1 MSTEFAA
8 LAGVPFAKGHGTRND
23 FVVLPD
29 HDGALPL
36 TADLVAALCDRR
48 AGIGGDGLLRV
59 VRCAKHPEAQRF
71 AADAEWFMDYRN
83 ADGSVAEMCG
93 NGIRVYLRYLLDAG
107 LASGD
112 EVTIGTRSGLRTG
125 RIGRRD
131 IAVDMGVPVL
141 LGTTGAGLAGTG
153 YPGVAVDAGNP
164 HLVCPLAPESGAQLA
179 ALDLSRLPELDPV
192 VFPDGA
198 NVEFVIVLPDPEPGT
213 DLHVRMRVYER
224 GAAETE
230 SCGSGACAVAAVMLR
245 EAGRTAGTV
254 AIDVPGG
261 RLTATVTDGGI
272 CTLAGPAVI
281 VATGTIV

>member
-23 FVVLPD
+23 FVVLSD
-29 HDGALPL
+29 HDGVLPL
-36 TADLVAALCDRR
+36 TPGLVAALCDRR
-48 AGIGGDGLLRV
+48 GGIGGDGLLRV

-71 AADAEWFMDYRN
+71 APDAEWFMDYRN

-93 NGIRVYLRYLLDAG
+93 NGIRVYLRYLLEAG

-112 EVTIGTRSGLRTG
+112 ELTIGTRSGLRTG
-125 RIGRRD
+125 RIGPHD

-141 LGTTGAGLAGTG
+141 LGTTGAGVAGIG

-164 HLVCPLAPESGAQLA
+164 HLVCPLAPDAGTELA
-179 ALDLSRLPELDPV
+179 TLDLSRLPELDPV
-192 VFPDGA
+192 AFPDGA
-198 NVEFVIVLPDPEPGT
+198 NVEFATVLGDPVPGA

-224 GAAETE
+224 GAGETE
-230 SCGSGACAVAAVMLR
+230 SCGSGACAVATVVLR
-245 EAGRTAGTV
+245 EAGHRSGTV

-261 RLTATVTDGGI
+261 RLTATVTDGGV

-281 VATGTIV
+281 VATGVLG